1 MKDYKA
7 ILTKQ
12 RENFIS
18 ERSAQEHEFAAFYKS
33 VIRLN
38 ERHPELFG
46 DIPELFSK
54 PDMTLQDFVPEL
66 YKDDIDVSVYAQQ
79 YEALCIL
86 IGRVQTKVV
95 QYNTEISG
103 VTTSDISAIA
113 ETNRR
118 NREAFI
124 TERSRQEMLVKSWNG
139 KIQNTKSEK
148 IKALGLPEEM
158 SLEYFIPEYYKE
170 NINEELKHQ
179 QYLNMMSII
188 ESVNA
193 IVDEHLQE
201 VEKCLS
207 EYQEL
212 SLQRS

>member
-12 RENFIS
+12 RESFIS
-18 ERSAQEHEFAAFYKS
+18 ERSAQERDFAAFYKS
-33 VIRLN
+33 IVELN
-38 ERHPELFG
+38 ERHPELFV
-46 DIPELFSK
+46 DMPELFSK
-54 PDMTLQDFVPEL
+54 PDMTLQDFIPEL
-66 YKDDIDVSVYAQQ
+66 YKDDIDVAVYAQQ
-79 YEALCIL
+79 YENLCVI
-86 IGRVQTKVV
+86 IERVQARVM

-103 VTTSDISAIA
+103 VTTSDVSAIA

-124 TERSRQEMLVKSWNG
+124 TERSRQEMLVKSWND

-148 IKALGLPEEM
+148 IKALGLPGEM

-170 NINEELKHQ
+170 NIDEELKHQ
-179 QYLNMMSII
+179 QYLNMISVI

-212 SLQRS
+212 SSQRS

>member
-12 RENFIS
+12 RESFIS
-18 ERSAQEHEFAAFYKS
+18 ERSAQEHDFAAFYKQ
-33 VIRLN
+33 VMELN

-46 DIPELFSK
+46 DMPELFSK
-54 PDMTLQDFVPEL
+54 PDMLLQDFIPEL
-66 YKDDIDVSVYAQQ
+66 YKDDIDVAVYAQQ
-79 YEALCIL
+79 YEDLCVL
-86 IGRVQTKVV
+86 TGKVQARVV
-95 QYNTEISG
+95 QYNAEISG
-103 VTTSDISAIA
+103 VTTSDISAVA

-124 TERSRQEMLVKSWNG
+124 TERSRQEMLVKSWND

-148 IKALGLPEEM
+148 IKALGLPKEM
-158 SLEYFIPEYYKE
+158 SLEYFVPEYYKE

-179 QYLNMMSII
+179 QYLSMMSII

>member
-7 ILTKQ
+7 ILAKQ
-12 RENFIS
+12 RESFIS
-18 ERSAQEHEFAAFYKS
+18 ERSAQEHDFASFYKS
-33 VIRLN
+33 VIELN
-38 ERHPELFG
+38 ERHPELFE
-46 DIPELFSK
+46 DMPELFSNT
-54 PDMTLQDFVPEL
+54 DMTLQDFIPEL
-66 YKDDIDVSVYAQQ
+66 YKDDIDAAVYAQQ
-79 YEALCIL
+79 YENLCAL
-86 IGRVQTKVV
+86 IGRVQARIV

-103 VTTSDISAIA
+103 VTTSDISTIA

-124 TERSRQEMLVKSWNG
+124 TERSRQEMLVKSWND

-170 NINEELKHQ
+170 TINEELKHQ
-179 QYLNMMSII
+179 QYLNMMSVI
-188 ESVNA
+188 ERVNA

-212 SLQRS
+212 SLQRN